1 MRSKTLPKKED
12 DPKKEDSVVRKR
24 AATKNCRKVGRSAA
38 AERTNVRVD
47 DLLPDRVVP
56 AGVVVGGVLLAVD
69 DLLGVVQVLVGAGTD
84 WMLKR
89 QREGHTTH
97 GGGGETPGRP
107 SKKSDTQK
115 KVLLQQCP
123 PHFDSTQH
131 SPSSQTV
138 GSRST

>member
-69 DLLGVVQVLVGAGTD
+69 DLLGVVQVLVGPGADCTR
-84 WMLKR
+84 KR
-89 QREGHTTH
+89 E
-97 GGGGETPGRP
+97 
-107 SKKSDTQK
+107 KKSNDA
-115 KVLLQQCP
+115 
-123 PHFDSTQH
+123 
-131 SPSSQTV
+131 
-138 GSRST
+138 GA